1 LQPIALTLLEAS
13 QADLQ
18 KHWSTDKMS
27 AITATSQ
34 AISTNARRVVAAAGI
49 GLAILVPTFAAI
61 ELATAPTSALV
72 AGAGNNGSGG
82 NNRDHARLGTG
93 QYTMNTSGPQMR
105 YTPPA
110 SGQYIGGIN

>member
-1 LQPIALTLLEAS
+1 MT
-13 QADLQ
+13 
-18 KHWSTDKMS
+18 

-93 QYTMNTSGPQMR
+93 QYTMSTSGPQMR